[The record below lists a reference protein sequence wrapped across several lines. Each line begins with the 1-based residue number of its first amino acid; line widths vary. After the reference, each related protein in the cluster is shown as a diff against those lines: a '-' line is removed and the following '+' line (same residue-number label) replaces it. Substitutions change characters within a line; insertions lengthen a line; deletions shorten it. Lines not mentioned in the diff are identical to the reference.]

1 MEASNIQYEN
11 DLLTPVHRLPIFLY
25 IKPPDELTLA
35 ELLPDD
41 HIWTAG
47 MSGPKE
53 TYLSGCKKLST
64 CTDAL
69 YTLQKHLME
78 KLLDNDDGERDGNG
92 VDITPSSR
100 KIFMNKLRNY
110 VIENS
115 VEHRTIYFLE
125 GHYTSPTQPAVAL
138 SFLCILL
145 DIVEMLFERE
155 SSTSMAFVQSK
166 KFYDGSHKYFHF
178 DRIGGVLSHLKR
190 HYRHKLIAHLGSDH
204 PALQNSSDHL
214 QSNFNGVELSDI
226 CTYFCTHF
234 AVAISLF

>member
-1 MEASNIQYEN
+1 MDGSK
-11 DLLTPVHRLPIFLY
+11 D
-25 IKPPDELTLA
+25 
-35 ELLPDD
+35 
-41 HIWTAG
+41 
-47 MSGPKE
+47 
-53 TYLSGCKKLST
+53 TYLAGCKRLSA

-78 KLLDNDDGERDGNG
+78 KLLDNDDATGGE
-92 VDITPSSR
+92 VSPTSR
-100 KIFMNKLRNY
+100 KIFMNKLRQY

-145 DIVEMLFERE
+145 DILKMLFERE
-155 SSTSMAFVQSK
+155 SDVAAAFVQSR
-166 KFYDGSHKYFHF
+166 KFYDGSHKYFQF

-204 PALQNSSDHL
+204 PVLQNSTEHMPNEYSD
-214 QSNFNGVELSDI
+214 VELSDI
-226 CTYFCTHF
+226 CKESTTKIPVFR
-234 AVAISLF
+234 IL

>member
-1 MEASNIQYEN
+1 MGESET
-11 DLLTPVHRLPIFLY
+11 DGLTTTTTTSHVIHRLPIFLY

-47 MSGPKE
+47 MGGSKE
-53 TYLSGCKKLST
+53 AYLSGCKKLST
-64 CTDAL
+64 CTEAL

-78 KLLDNDDGERDGNG
+78 KLLDNDDGE
-92 VDITPSSR
+92 PSSL
-100 KIFMNKLRNY
+100 KIFGHKLRNY
-110 VIENS
+110 VVENS

-145 DIVEMLFERE
+145 DIVKMLFERE
-155 SSTSMAFVQSK
+155 SSATMPFVPSRI
-166 KFYDGSHKYFHF
+166 FYDGSHKYFHF
-178 DRIGGVLSHLKR
+178 DRIGGGLSHLKR

-204 PALQNSSDHL
+204 PVLQNSSDHM
-214 QSNFNGVELSDI
+214 QSNYNDVELSDI
-226 CTYFCTHF
+226 CTDSFL
-234 AVAISLF
+234 I